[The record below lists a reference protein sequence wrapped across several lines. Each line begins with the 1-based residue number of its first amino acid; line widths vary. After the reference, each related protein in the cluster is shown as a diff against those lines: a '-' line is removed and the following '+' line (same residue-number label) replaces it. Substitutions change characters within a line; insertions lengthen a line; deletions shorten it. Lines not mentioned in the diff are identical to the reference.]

1 MVKLV
6 IKMKMKKKYNYR
18 LLNITKHI
26 YLYRV
31 NYKKKEYLQYDK
43 YKIENKI
50 TEYHLNIY
58 EIKRSIIILILKK
71 I

>member
-31 NYKKKEYLQYDK
+31 NYKKEYLWYGK
-43 YKIENKI
+43 YEIENKI

-58 EIKRSIIILILKK
+58 GIKRSIIILILKK